1 MFTGI
6 ITATAKVKD
15 TKRAGE
21 NVRVSIEKPRD
32 WKLTLGESI
41 SVDGICSTVVA
52 KDAKTFAVEYM
63 PETLKKTTAGG
74 FTKGTSR
81 NLERSLTLGTLID
94 GHLVQGHVDARAKVA
109 KIEEGKAGYLISF
122 IIPPALLPYIAEH
135 GSVAINGV
143 SLTVARRKGKT
154 ATVALIPHTLTHTN
168 LGTLRKG
175 DDVNMEAD
183 LVARYLGNLL
193 RYGPRS

>member
-15 TKRAGE
+15 AKRTGD
-21 NVRVSIEKPRD
+21 NVRVAIEKPKD
-32 WKLTLGESI
+32 WKLTLGESVSI
-41 SVDGICSTVVA
+41 DGICSTVVA
-52 KDAKTFAVEYM
+52 KDAKAFAVEYM

-74 FTKGTSR
+74 FAKGTTR
-81 NLERSLTLGTLID
+81 NLERSLTLNTLID
-94 GHLVQGHVDARAKVA
+94 GHLVQGHVDARAKVV
-109 KIEEGKAGYLISF
+109 KIEEGKTGHLISF
-122 IIPPALLPYIAEH
+122 IIPQPLLPYIAEH

-154 ATVALIPHTLTHTN
+154 ATVALIPHTLAHTN
-168 LGTLRKG
+168 LGELKKG

-183 LVARYLGNLL
+183 LVARYLGTLIGHG
-193 RYGPRS
+193 RR